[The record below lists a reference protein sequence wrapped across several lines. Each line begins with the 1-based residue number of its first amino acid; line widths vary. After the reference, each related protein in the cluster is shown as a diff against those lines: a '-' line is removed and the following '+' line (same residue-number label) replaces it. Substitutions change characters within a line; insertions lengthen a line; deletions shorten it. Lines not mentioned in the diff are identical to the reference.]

1 MNELPDGFVIRLADH
16 VRVRDGG
23 RTLIG
28 GAPLRVSH
36 LSKAAPTLFA
46 GETLT
51 VESPVSRLFAESLL
65 GSGMAEPVVGLLGKI
80 ELDQVT
86 CVIPVRDRSKSL
98 DRLLRSIA
106 GLPHLVVVDDCSDE
120 PELIAEVCRRHD
132 AQLISLGRNLG
143 PAGARNAGLRTVTTP
158 YVMFVDSDV
167 VITIR
172 AVATL
177 LKHFHD
183 PKVGAV
189 APRILGLESCAGW
202 IGRYEAARSS
212 LDLGPQ
218 SALVH
223 PRSRVAWVPSAV
235 LLARTVALGEGFD
248 ATMMVGE
255 DVDLVW
261 RLTDCG
267 WRVRYKAEVIARHDH
282 RTTILP
288 WMKRKAFY
296 GLGADSLAKRHGSK
310 VAPAVL
316 GPASVGIAVAALVQ
330 RRWSL
335 PVIGLLTGVTAARLT
350 KNLERSETPT
360 RLGTE
365 LALKGTASSL
375 SQLMALVLRH
385 WWPAAALGSCVS
397 FRVRR
402 AVVIAAAVDT
412 VVEYQRLK
420 PESNVLEFTVAR
432 RIDDLA
438 YGAGVWWGAFAS
450 RSPRALTPE
459 FSARARR

>member
-1 MNELPDGFVIRLADH
+1 MNELPDGFVIRLAEH

-36 LSKAAPTLFA
+36 LSQAAPKLFL

-51 VESPVSRLFAESLL
+51 VESSVSRLLAESLL
-65 GSGMAEPVVGLLGKI
+65 DSGIAEPVVGLLDNI
-80 ELDQVT
+80 DLDEVT
-86 CVIPVRDRSKSL
+86 CVIPVRDRATSL
-98 DRLLRSIA
+98 DRLLSSID
-106 GLPHLVVVDDCSDE
+106 GLPHVVVVDDCSAA

-132 AQLISLGRNLG
+132 AQLIALHRNLG
-143 PAGARNAGLRTVTTP
+143 PAGARNAGLREVTTP
-158 YVMFVDSDV
+158 YVLFVDSDV

-172 AVATL
+172 AITTL

-183 PKVGAV
+183 PNVGAV
-189 APRILGLESCAGW
+189 APRILGLDPGTGW

-212 LDLGPQ
+212 LDLGTQ
-218 SALVH
+218 SAVVH

-235 LLARTVALGEGFD
+235 LLARTEAVGEGFD

-261 RLTDCG
+261 RLTDFG
-267 WRVRYKAEVIARHDH
+267 WRVRYEAEVIARHDH

-296 GLGADSLAKRHGSK
+296 GLGADPLAKRHGRK

-316 GPASVGIAVAALVQ
+316 GPASVGIAVAALAQ

-335 PVIGLLTGVTAARLT
+335 PIIGLLTGVTAARLT
-350 KNLERSETPT
+350 KNLERNERPT

-375 SQLMALVLRH
+375 SQLMALILRH
-385 WWPAAALGSCVS
+385 WWPAAALGSCIS
-397 FRVRR
+397 SRVRR
-402 AVVIAAAVDT
+402 AVVIAAVVDT

-450 RSPRALTPE
+450 RSPSALTPD
-459 FSARARR
+459 FSARGRH